1 MGSRQQD
8 KIVKV
13 QEPGERMGGR
23 EEREQS
29 DVSACSR
36 ANERM
41 KERS

>member
-13 QEPGERMGGR
+13 HEPGERMGG
-23 EEREQS
+23 ERKESSPMYLRVVGQK
-29 DVSACSR
+29 
-36 ANERM
+36 